1 MSPGQL
7 LASFKKKELRL
18 LGLREKNKTISAGFN
33 CSRQQKCC
41 LYMKGSGIL
50 HMNSVK
56 IIYECEAADRILYL
70 FSLTVRILQMDQVG
84 TRNGGRHLTAV

>member
-50 HMNSVK
+50 HMNSVT

-70 FSLTVRILQMDQVG
+70 FSPSLGFCKWTKWELEMVEG
-84 TRNGGRHLTAV
+84 T